1 MVPVPSEDRAIAEV
15 LAKSRQGTHPSPRSA
30 SRSVALTLHFQEAP
44 WVPAYEGA
52 RAFVEMR
59 HSLDPIVH
67 LLHPRPVSWH
77 TLLAPIAQELDVP
90 LVPFTEWLSR
100 LEGSVAQGSAEG
112 VKTMGLNAA
121 LRLLSLYKARGE
133 IVDRTLGVDVMG
145 FATIGTD
152 KAVRVSES
160 LASLPQLDGETA
172 MRWLVAWRKSG
183 FLPRQ
188 EPTSWKGK
196 L

>member
-1 MVPVPSEDRAIAEV
+1 
-15 LAKSRQGTHPSPRSA
+15 
-30 SRSVALTLHFQEAP
+30 
-44 WVPAYEGA
+44 
-52 RAFVEMR
+52 
-59 HSLDPIVH
+59 
-67 LLHPRPVSWH
+67 
-77 TLLAPIAQELDVP
+77 
-90 LVPFTEWLSR
+90 
-100 LEGSVAQGSAEG
+100 
-112 VKTMGLNAA
+112 MGLNAA

-172 MRWLVAWRKSG
+172 MMWLVAWRKSG